1 MILALPDIGAF
12 RHRNFALFGVANF
25 LATIAMQ
32 MQAVAI
38 GWQVYDLTGSPFHL
52 GMIGLAE
59 FLPAMGLALL
69 VGPVADRFDR
79 RRIMLLSLGGESVC
93 SLLLLWLS
101 LSGHASF
108 WPILALA
115 SAFGVARA
123 FVAPASRAMMPSL
136 VPPELLNNAVAW
148 SSVSWQ
154 VATICGPALG
164 GFIYLA
170 GADAVYGTAALS
182 IGAAVAMIALV
193 RYRRPA
199 DARNV
204 AIKVDDVLGGLRL
217 IFAHKIL
224 LGAIS
229 LDLFAVLFSSAL
241 PLLPVFA
248 KDVLHTGPEG
258 LGLLRAAAGVGAV
271 ITALYLTQ
279 RPIRHFAGRKLFTF
293 VGLFGLCIVT
303 FGLSENFW
311 LSLGALVCGGACDM
325 VSVYIRG
332 TVVPLATPDHLRGRV
347 TAVEAVFVGA
357 SNELGSFWAGSMAS
371 LIGAVPAVVFG
382 GSATILVVLSFTR
395 LFPKLARVD
404 RLDIETL
411 GFSGTEAEDKVTPA
425 SVAVD
430 PTDSR
435 QRANAP

>member
-1 MILALPDIGAF
+1 MTLALPGLGAF
-12 RHRNFALFGVANF
+12 RHRNFALFGAANF

-38 GWQVYDLTGSPFHL
+38 GWQVYDLTASPFRL

-59 FLPAMGLALL
+59 FLPAIGLALV

-79 RRIMLLSLGGESVC
+79 RRIMLLALGGEALCSVG
-93 SLLLLWLS
+93 LLFLAV
-101 LSGHASF
+101 SGHAAF
-108 WPILALA
+108 WPILAIA
-115 SAFGVARA
+115 SAFGTARA

-154 VATICGPALG
+154 VATIGGPALG

-170 GADAVYGTAALS
+170 GPDAVYGTAAVALAAA
-182 IGAAVAMIALV
+182 IGMIFLV

-199 DARNV
+199 GSGKKE
-204 AIKVDDVLGGLRL
+204 AIKLGDVLGGLRL
-217 IFAHKIL
+217 IFSHKVL

-229 LDLFAVLFSSAL
+229 LDLFAVLFSSAI

-271 ITALYLTQ
+271 TTALILTQ
-279 RPIRHFAGRKLFTF
+279 RPIRSRAGRKLFIC
-293 VGLFGLCIVT
+293 VGLFGLCVIT
-303 FGLSENFW
+303 FGLSESFW
-311 LSLGALVCGGACDM
+311 LSLGALFCGGACDM

-347 TAVEAVFVGA
+347 MAVEAVFVGA
-357 SNELGSFWAGSMAS
+357 SNELGAFWAGSMAS
-371 LIGAVPAVVFG
+371 LIGAVPAVVLG
-382 GSATILVVLSFTR
+382 GSATLLVVLSFSR
-395 LFPKLARVD
+395 LFRKLATVD
-404 RLDIETL
+404 KLDTETL
-411 GFSGTEAEDKVTPA
+411 GFSGAEARDKVTPA
-425 SVAVD
+425 GA
-430 PTDSR
+430 
-435 QRANAP
+435 A

>member
-1 MILALPDIGAF
+1 MTLPLPGLGAF
-12 RHRNFALFGVANF
+12 RHRNFALFGAANF

-38 GWQVYDLTGSPFHL
+38 GWQVYDLTGSPFRL

-59 FLPAMGLALL
+59 FTPAIGLALL

-79 RRIMLLSLGGESVC
+79 RRIMLLALGGEAIC
-93 SLLLLWLS
+93 ALGLLFLAV
-101 LSGHASF
+101 SGHAAF
-108 WPILALA
+108 WPILSIAFC
-115 SAFGVARA
+115 FGVARA
-123 FVAPASRAMMPSL
+123 FVAPASRSMMPSL

-154 VATICGPALG
+154 VATIGGPALG

-170 GADAVYGTAALS
+170 GPDAAYGTAALAIVAA
-182 IGAAVAMIALV
+182 IGMIALV
-193 RYRRPA
+193 RYRRAA
-199 DARNV
+199 DSIRRV
-204 AIKVDDVLGGLRL
+204 AIKAKDVLGGLHL
-217 IFAHKIL
+217 IFNHQVL

-229 LDLFAVLFSSAL
+229 LDLFAVLFSSAI

-271 ITALYLTQ
+271 TTALYLTQ
-279 RPIRHFAGRKLFTF
+279 RPIRHHAGRTLFTC
-293 VGLFGLCIVT
+293 VGLFGLCVIT
-303 FGLSENFW
+303 FGLSQSFW
-311 LSLGALVCGGACDM
+311 LSLGALFCGGACDM

-347 TAVEAVFVGA
+347 MAVEAVFVGA
-357 SNELGSFWAGSMAS
+357 SNELGAFWAGSMAS
-371 LIGAVPAVVFG
+371 LIGAVPAVVLG

-395 LFPKLARVD
+395 LFRKLAKVD
-404 RLDIETL
+404 KLDTETL
-411 GFSGTEAEDKVTPA
+411 GFSEVAPGDKVTPA
-425 SVAVD
+425 GVA
-430 PTDSR
+430 
-435 QRANAP
+435 